1 MSENWVKYSV
11 QCTMKSWLYEV
22 WKVSLKICTVY
33 NEELT
38 MRSEKWVY
46 IYVHCTM
53 KSWLLGLKSEFK
65 YTLNVKQTFPSRML
79 NIRTLVIQ
87 KRMQARLLDR

>member
-1 MSENWVKYSV
+1 MYSV
-11 QCTMKSWLYEV
+11 QWRIDYEV

-46 IYVHCTM
+46 ICTVYNEELTM
-53 KSWLLGLKSEFK
+53 RSKKW
-65 YTLNVKQTFPSRML
+65 V
-79 NIRTLVIQ
+79 
-87 KRMQARLLDR
+87 